1 MKAVLYM
8 VIPCYNEEEVLPVT
22 SGLFLEELQLLIE
35 KEKISEESRILFVND
50 GSKDRTWEIIEGLA
64 RENPHFIGICQS
76 RNRGH
81 QNAVLAGL
89 MEAKDV
95 SDITI
100 SIDCDGQDDIATM
113 EAMVITKITAPPIPA
128 AVLTFFDTPKNGQI
142 PMNWLRITL
151 FTRAA
156 DIANKIIFIS
166 YSSFPLPAHMAF
178 AQLAQ
183 SASLHVSA
191 FPPVF
196 FAFLI

>member
-128 AVLTFFDTPKNGQI
+128 AVSTFLDTPTKEQI
-142 PMNWLRITL
+142 PRNWLSTTLLTSAELIAIISNPFIT
-151 FTRAA
+151 
-156 DIANKIIFIS
+156 S
-166 YSSFPLPAHMAF
+166 
-178 AQLAQ
+178 
-183 SASLHVSA
+183 
-191 FPPVF
+191 PPVPS
-196 FAFLI
+196 

>member
-81 QNAVLAGL
+81 QNALLGGL
-89 MEAKDV
+89 MTAKEYADMV
-95 SDITI
+95 I
-100 SIDCDGQDDIATM
+100 SLDEDLQDDID
-113 EAMVITKITAPPIPA
+113 VIDQFVEKYYEGCDIVYGVRSARKT
-128 AVLTFFDTPKNGQI
+128 D
-142 PMNWLRITL
+142 TL
-151 FTRAA
+151 FKKCTAEGFYKEIGRA
-156 DIANKIIFIS
+156 
-166 YSSFPLPAHMAF
+166 
-178 AQLAQ
+178 
-183 SASLHVSA
+183 HV
-191 FPPVF
+191 
-196 FAFLI
+196 